1 MSFEE
6 YSKNRDNFE
15 FLKEFNKLNDYQP
28 YICLQ
33 NSKTGD
39 VFQVNK
45 GFAYNMLDQDDTTD
59 E

>member
-45 GFAYNMLDQDDTTD
+45 GFAYNMLD
-59 E
+59 